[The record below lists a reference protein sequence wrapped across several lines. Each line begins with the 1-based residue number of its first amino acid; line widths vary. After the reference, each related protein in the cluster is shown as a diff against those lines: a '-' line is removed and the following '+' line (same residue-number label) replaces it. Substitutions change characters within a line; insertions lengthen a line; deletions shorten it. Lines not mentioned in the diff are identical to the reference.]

1 MRISD
6 WSSDVCSSDLV
17 IYVGRLKVWRDFQ
30 ENRRPRR
37 SPLHHYGSEQGVEC
51 ALVLQRAQTGRVGGT
66 DVDGQI
72 IRQGRHV
79 AHARRIISYPVR
91 RVLVGPDID
100 AGEAALRAMALQA
113 GNGGGPP
120 PIVDDHAVAELGKA
134 AGR

>member
-6 WSSDVCSSDLV
+6 WSSDVCSSD
-17 IYVGRLKVWRDFQ
+17 
-30 ENRRPRR
+30 
-37 SPLHHYGSEQGVEC
+37 
-51 ALVLQRAQTGRVGGT
+51 LVLQRAQTGRVGGT

-113 GNGGGPP
+113 GNGGGLP
-120 PIVDDHAVAELGKA
+120 PIVEAHAVDDGAIFHQAEPARAGVAQLRPRRQRAKLGKA
-134 AGR
+134 KTKTVTP